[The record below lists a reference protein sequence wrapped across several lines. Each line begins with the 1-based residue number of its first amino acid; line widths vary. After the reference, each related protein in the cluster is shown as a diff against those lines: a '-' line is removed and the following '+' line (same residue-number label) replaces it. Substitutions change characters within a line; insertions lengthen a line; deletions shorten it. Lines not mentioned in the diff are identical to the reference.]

1 MLSEHFTPRLY
12 LKTPWLLRWFDLAWS
27 LFGNDDDGYFG
38 DDKWRAGRNKTL
50 YLAIVWWFRNPFHNL
65 FFYVI
70 GVADRERVFYSTREW
85 GSEGWTFHLL
95 NYKWLWLPLISY
107 RGVVNFYIGWR
118 PYGAFGTKLNRGK
131 K

>member
-1 MLSEHFTPRLY
+1 MLKEVFKPRLAV
-12 LKTPWLLRWFDLAWS
+12 KTPWLLRWLDIGWA

-38 DDKWRAGRNKTL
+38 DDKWRGGREKTL
-50 YLAIVWWFRNPFHNL
+50 WLAILWWFRNPFHNL

-70 GVADRERVFYSTREW
+70 GVADRDRVFYSSREW

-95 NYKWLWLPLISY
+95 NYKWLWLPLVSY
-107 RGVVNFYIGWR
+107 KGVVNFYIGWR